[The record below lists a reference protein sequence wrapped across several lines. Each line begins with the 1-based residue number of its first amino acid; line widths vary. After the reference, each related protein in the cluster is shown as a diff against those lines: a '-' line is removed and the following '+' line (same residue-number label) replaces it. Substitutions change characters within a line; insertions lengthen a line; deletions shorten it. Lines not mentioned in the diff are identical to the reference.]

1 MSGIGHPQKLILL
14 VSRGLCF
21 EREMFGA
28 GREQIMLELR
38 SRARVLQDF
47 REHGL
52 VSERQIVLFIV
63 VVSKCH

>member
-28 GREQIMLELR
+28 GREQIMLE
-38 SRARVLQDF
+38 AGQGCF
-47 REHGL
+47 RTLGNMGL
-52 VSERQIVLFIV
+52 YR
-63 VVSKCH
+63 KDK